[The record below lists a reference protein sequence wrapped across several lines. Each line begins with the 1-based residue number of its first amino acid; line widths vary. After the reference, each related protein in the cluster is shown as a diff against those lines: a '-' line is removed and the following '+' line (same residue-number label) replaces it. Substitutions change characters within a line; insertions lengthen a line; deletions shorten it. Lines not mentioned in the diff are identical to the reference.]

1 VGLSALWWWIDRWRK
16 SSAFMNM
23 NLEQQGAYRNLLD
36 EATLR
41 GGALPNDQRI
51 LAKAS
56 GDATRWRK
64 VKPQIMRHFELKSD
78 GFWHNETLDKVLAES
93 MRRAEKQRQYR
104 VAHGNAAGNGGG
116 NARGN
121 GGGNR
126 SGYPYPYP
134 DLVPGSLERKGKG
147 TGKGKRATP
156 VGKRRNSVCPH
167 TPTCATRHGCIHL
180 SLEESRKEKA
190 AKS

>member
-1 VGLSALWWWIDRWRK
+1 MGLSALWWWIDRWRK

-93 MRRAEKQRQYR
+93 HRRAEKQREYR
-104 VAHGNAAGNGGG
+104 SRVTAPVTTAVTGNNGRPPISVSVSGSRTKKKSG
-116 NARGN
+116 ANA
-121 GGGNR
+121 
-126 SGYPYPYP
+126 P
-134 DLVPGSLERKGKG
+134 
-147 TGKGKRATP
+147 
-156 VGKRRNSVCPH
+156 RRNSVCPH
-167 TPTCATRHGCIHL
+167 TPRCATWTECTALIVDEGR
-180 SLEESRKEKA
+180 RTKA